1 MQKPAPQPAPAHTVS
16 RPLPAIGLMVVT
28 FALFACL
35 DTTAKYLVTTA
46 QVPLLEIVWMR
57 FLGQLI
63 GMIVVLGLVA
73 LPSLTRTR
81 KPGMQIVRS
90 FLLLSST
97 AFNFLALRHL
107 RLDQTTTINFLAPLA
122 TAILAGP
129 LLGEWIGWR
138 RGVAVAIGFCGA
150 LVAIRPGFG
159 GIHPAVLYALCTML
173 SMAFFGIIT
182 RHLAAF
188 DRSEVTLFYSLFAGT
203 VVMAPFA
210 LMDWVWPGS
219 VWAGALL
226 LSMGLYGGL
235 GHYAFIVAHR
245 YAPASTL
252 APFLYV
258 SLITHST
265 AGFLVFGQVPD
276 RWTLA
281 GAAIVILTGLY
292 LLHREHVTARAA
304 AVAMT
309 SEAAS
314 QR

>member
-1 MQKPAPQPAPAHTVS
+1 MKQPAPSHATS
-16 RPLPAIGLMVVT
+16 RPLAAIGLMVVT

-35 DTTAKYLVTTA
+35 DTTAKYLVTVT
-46 QVPLLEIVWMR
+46 QLPLLEVVWMR
-57 FLGQLI
+57 FLGQLL

-73 LPSLTRTR
+73 LPGLMRAR
-81 KPGMQIVRS
+81 RPGVQIVRS

-107 RLDQTTTINFLAPLA
+107 QLDQTTTINFLAPLA

-138 RGVAVAIGFCGA
+138 RAIAIAVGFCGA

-159 GIHPAVLYALCTML
+159 GVDPAVLFALCTML
-173 SMAFFGIIT
+173 SMALFGIIT
-182 RHLAAF
+182 RYLAAF
-188 DRSEVTLFYSLFAGT
+188 DRSEVTLFYSLLAGT
-203 VVMAPFA
+203 AVMAPFA
-210 LMDWVWPGS
+210 LAEWVWPANIGA
-219 VWAGALL
+219 WALL
-226 LSMGLYGGL
+226 ISMGLYGGL

-252 APFLYV
+252 APFLYL
-258 SLITHST
+258 SLLTHST

-281 GAAIVILTGLY
+281 GAGIVILTGLY

-304 AVAMT
+304 AVGMT

>member
-1 MQKPAPQPAPAHTVS
+1 MKQTAPPHATS
-16 RPLPAIGLMVVT
+16 RPLAAIGLMVVT

-35 DTTAKYLVTTA
+35 DTTAKYLVTVT
-46 QVPLLEIVWMR
+46 QLPLLEVVWMR
-57 FLGQLI
+57 FLGQLL

-73 LPSLTRTR
+73 LPGLMRASR
-81 KPGMQIVRS
+81 PGVQIVRS

-107 RLDQTTTINFLAPLA
+107 QLDQTTTINFLAPLA

-138 RGVAVAIGFCGA
+138 RAIAIAIGFCGA

-159 GIHPAVLYALCTML
+159 GVDPAVLFALCTML
-173 SMAFFGIIT
+173 SMALFGIIT
-182 RHLAAF
+182 RYLAAF
-188 DRSEVTLFYSLFAGT
+188 DRSEVTLFYSLLAGA

-210 LMDWVWPGS
+210 LTEWVWPEN
-219 VWAGALL
+219 VGAWVLL
-226 LSMGLYGGL
+226 ISMGLYGGL
-235 GHYAFIVAHR
+235 GHYAFIIAHR

-252 APFLYV
+252 APFLYL

-265 AGFLVFGQVPD
+265 AGFLVFGQAPD

-281 GAAIVILTGLY
+281 GAGIVILTGLY

-304 AVAMT
+304 AVSMM